1 MNIRRFVPFLF
12 SVTIITL
19 IAGLSACERKRKGV
33 RQILHKQNF
42 LVLAM
47 TIVIVQSANA
57 QSMNQLPAGQSIL
70 GFGLSSMNQL
80 PAGQSILGF
89 GLSFFE
95 NGEIIQGSLEH
106 AIAKDSTSVFSVG
119 LGLLEDADGITF
131 PPSPSASIII
141 GKKTKPSITPLGYFS
156 YVGGGAASIRAIQK
170 QSDRLLS
177 TILGLSAFATAG
189 VFKPIEMSP
198 EFIVIPF
205 FGFSYVHVW
214 TSVGVD
220 YGDLSLRDATDEGN
234 FSGTFG
240 MEFNVSPRFSLFGSL
255 DFSFEQSDR
264 TVNIGINFF

>member
-57 QSMNQLPAGQSIL
+57 Q
-70 GFGLSSMNQL
+70 SMNQL

-177 TILGLSAFATAG
+177 TSLGLSAFATAG

-220 YGDLSLRDATDEGN
+220 YGDLSLRDATDERQ
-234 FSGTFG
+234 FFR
-240 MEFNVSPRFSLFGSL
+240 NVWDG
-255 DFSFEQSDR
+255 
-264 TVNIGINFF
+264 V